1 MMLLIK
7 PTSQSVYENVID
19 ALDEVVI
26 NDVKKYAI
34 MEPNAAEIKFLKLKS
49 GR

>member
-1 MMLLIK
+1 MLLIK
-7 PTSQSVYENVID
+7 PSSQSVYKNIID

-34 MEPNAAEIKFLKLKS
+34 MEPNAAEIKFLKTRS
-49 GR
+49 GH